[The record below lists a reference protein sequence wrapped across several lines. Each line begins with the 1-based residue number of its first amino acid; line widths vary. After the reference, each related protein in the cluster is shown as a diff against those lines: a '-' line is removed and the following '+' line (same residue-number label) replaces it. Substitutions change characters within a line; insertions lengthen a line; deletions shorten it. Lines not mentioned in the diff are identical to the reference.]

1 MAFGRVLVCS
11 CRVILSEWRLAMSS
25 VTVIGSL
32 LAMRRFLDMSSLT
45 AIRSL
50 LVKISLLAISALTIL
65 ALSTLLFDLVLLR
78 KATLAVLFL
87 ASTES
92 QTRTGLKD
100 THNYT

>member
-1 MAFGRVLVCS
+1 
-11 CRVILSEWRLAMSS
+11 MSS

-32 LAMRRFLDMSSLT
+32 LAMRRFL
-45 AIRSL
+45 
-50 LVKISLLAISALTIL
+50 VKISLLVKVSLLAISPLTIL

-92 QTRTGLKD
+92 QTRSGLK
-100 THNYT
+100 HAHVMYTLGSLADIQ